1 MDQRESY
8 KIMAEDIINAI
19 TVIFGLFK
27 LAQAC
32 PEYQEYVEREV
43 RRIVVIL
50 HKNFLSIE

>member
-1 MDQRESY
+1 MDQKESY

-43 RRIVVIL
+43 RRIIRIL
-50 HKNFLSIE
+50 HKNFLFIE